1 METYHSIP
9 HWNKGLFGE
18 DIIAQDKIDGS
29 SMRFECNRN
38 RGFYKFGT
46 RNVMIDE
53 SDEGFGE
60 GIDIFLNKYAH
71 DLERIVFK
79 KYPKVVSFVAFAE
92 FFGTNSFA
100 GQHLESDTKDV
111 CLFDIH
117 LKNLGMINPYE
128 FQTIFGN
135 LDIPKV
141 IYEGE
146 FNMDFINSVRND
158 KFNLK
163 EGVVA
168 KGIQGKET
176 WMTKIKT
183 DSWLVKVREK
193 MGDSGLLDELNG
205 DSELYNFNYE
215 KN

>member
-1 METYHSIP
+1 MEIYQSIP
-9 HWNKGLFGE
+9 HWNKVTFGE
-18 DIIAQDKIDGS
+18 MVISQNKIDGS

-53 SDEGFGE
+53 RDENFGE
-60 GIDIFLNKYAH
+60 GIGIFLNKYSD

-92 FFGTNSFA
+92 FFGPNSFA
-100 GQHLESDTKDV
+100 GQHLESDIKDV
-111 CLFDIH
+111 CLFDVS
-117 LKNLGMINPYE
+117 LKNIGMIDPYE

-146 FNMDFINSVRND
+146 YNMDFVNEVREN
-158 KFNLK
+158 KFDLT
-163 EGVVA
+163 EGVVV
-168 KGIQGKET
+168 KGEKLI
-176 WMTKIKT
+176 TKIKT
-183 DSWLVKVREK
+183 NDWLKKVKLK
-193 MGDSGLLDELNG
+193 LGDKALLDELIG
-205 DSELYNFNYE
+205 DISLHSQIN
-215 KN
+215 